1 VGISASVFLIAIGA
15 ILAFAVTATVEG
27 LDVVTVGWILM
38 AVGVVGV
45 IVSLLSW
52 ETWGGF
58 GRSTY
63 RRRVVV
69 DDDPVYAGTRR
80 RTVVERDDLI
90 P

>member
-27 LDVVTVGWILM
+27 IDIVTVGWILM
-38 AVGVVGV
+38 AVGVIGM
-45 IVSLLSW
+45 IVSLLAW
-52 ETWGGF
+52 DTWGGF
-58 GRSTY
+58 GRSY

-69 DDDPVYAGTRR
+69 DEDPYLPRSHR
-80 RTVVERDDLI
+80 QTVVQRDDLV